1 MTKFLIASVAIL
13 GFAGVASAQQAPALY
28 GSNYDAAVLNSYST
42 TPVQSGSTVS
52 GSASAVSTTDQGVA
66 SDAGFNIN
74 QNQNY
79 SGK

>member
-28 GSNYDAAVLNSYST
+28 GSNYDASVLNGYST
-42 TPVQSGSTVS
+42 MQGQSGSVVS

-66 SDAGFNIN
+66 SGAGFNIN
-74 QNQNY
+74 LDQNY